1 MVMLFWKFSI
11 HLASGVPSIRAALIR
26 GVHTE
31 VAMEGEG
38 KRALMTQAVI
48 PFVKLSTDLT
58 PTEVQL
64 LTLSLKPRSSSV
76 TDVCLLC

>member
-48 PFVKLSTDLT
+48 PFVRTFH
-58 PTEVQL
+58 
-64 LTLSLKPRSSSV
+64 
-76 TDVCLLC
+76 